1 MTRIEINNIL
11 EVFRFVHMAAF
22 SAYHHPNSFTSC
34 CSFDSVGV
42 EGHHMTGCDQ
52 NNADW
57 RNQQRDEIKSY
68 LPDTYCSTMNQRY
81 CLLKGRP
88 FTSDNRLGWIVY
100 PVIRNSK
107 PVLVIS
113 MYLPVK
119 DKEKI
124 WPEVIR
130 GVINDPVYRQ
140 NLYGVG
146 TQFEASWSPKPDF
159 PNNPLRRLWPPP
171 VPVLHFISIC
181 RLWINATRKLKN
193 KKLNVDASCIY
204 YSSFMGW
211 QRVSWGF

>member
-159 PNNPLRRLWPPP
+159 SEQ
-171 VPVLHFISIC
+171 SIAE
-181 RLWINATRKLKN
+181 IVATT
-193 KKLNVDASCIY
+193 
-204 YSSFMGW
+204 SSGVAFYFNLPSLD
-211 QRVSWGF
+211 QCDPKIEK